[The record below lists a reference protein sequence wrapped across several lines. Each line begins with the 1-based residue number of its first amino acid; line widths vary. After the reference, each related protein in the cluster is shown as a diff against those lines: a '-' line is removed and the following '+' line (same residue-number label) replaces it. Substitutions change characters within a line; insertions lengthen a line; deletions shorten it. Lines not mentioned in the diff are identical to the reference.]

1 LRIDI
6 PWLHLKGHLWSSL
19 FDLGQMGAMLE
30 AFAGYAIVF
39 AGEILIA
46 ESRRT
51 FYKSQ

>member
-1 LRIDI
+1 MIHH
-6 PWLHLKGHLWSSL
+6 WLHLKGHLWNSL

-30 AFAGYAIVF
+30 AFAGNAIIF

-46 ESRRT
+46 ESWRA